1 MEYTQTH
8 IIKNKTNINK
18 IKKMTINETISLAWW
33 HKPIIPVVVMR
44 KQNDQEFKVGLGY
57 KGSLRPTKA
66 TWNPD
71 LLTKITMN

>member
-44 KQNDQEFKVGLGY
+44 KFKVGLGY

-71 LLTKITMN
+71 LQTKITMN